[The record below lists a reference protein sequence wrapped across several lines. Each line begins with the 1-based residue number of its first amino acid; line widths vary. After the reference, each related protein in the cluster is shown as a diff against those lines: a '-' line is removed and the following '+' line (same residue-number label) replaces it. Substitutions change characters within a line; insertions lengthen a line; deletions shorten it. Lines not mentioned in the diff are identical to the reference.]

1 MKVYHGS
8 DMKIETVDLSKC
20 RVGTDFGHGFY
31 VTKILRQAEDI
42 AARVASWHDTSP
54 IITEFEF
61 NEYAFEDKDFK
72 VLRFEN
78 YTDEWLDF
86 VVKNRASIASK
97 PMHDYDIIEWPVAND
112 DIAARIYDY
121 LNGDVAKEVFIEEL
135 RFKKPMHQICFCTTA
150 SLQMLSSTVSKNDS
164 KVIQMDDFLVEQLMI
179 DNQIDETQAADLFYN
194 SETFAQLADEST
206 ALYKKSNQE
215 IYEMLKKELKLP

>member
-8 DMKIETVDLSKC
+8 DVKIETINLSKC
-20 RVGTDFGHGFY
+20 RIGTDFGRGFY
-31 VTKILRQAEDI
+31 VTKILKQAEDI
-42 AARVASWHDTSP
+42 AARVASWHDTLP
-54 IITEFEF
+54 VITEFEF

-72 VLRFEN
+72 VLRFES

-97 PMHDYDIIEWPVAND
+97 SMHDYDIVEGPVAND

-121 LNGDVAKEVFIEEL
+121 LNGDVAKEIFIAEL
-135 RFKKPMHQICFCTTA
+135 HFKKPMHQICFCTTA
-150 SLQMLSSTVSKNDS
+150 SLQMISSAVNKNDS
-164 KVIQMDDFLVEQLMI
+164 KILQIDDFLVEQLML
-179 DNQIDETQAADLFYN
+179 DNQIDETQATDLFYN

-206 ALYKKSNQE
+206 MLYKKSNQE
-215 IYEMLKKELKLP
+215 IYEMLKKELKM

>member
-8 DMKIETVDLSKC
+8 DVKIETVDLSKC
-20 RVGTDFGHGFY
+20 RIGTDFGRGFY
-31 VTKILRQAEDI
+31 VTKILKQAEDI
-42 AARVASWHDTSP
+42 AARAASWHDTSP
-54 IITEFEF
+54 FVTEFDF

-78 YTDEWLDF
+78 YTNEWLDF

-97 PMHDYDIIEWPVAND
+97 PMHDYDIVEGPVAND

-121 LNGDVAKEVFIEEL
+121 LNGDVAKETFIEEL

-150 SLQMLSSTVSKNDS
+150 SLQMLASAVSKNDS
-164 KVIQMDDFLVEQLMI
+164 KILQMDDFLVEQLML
-179 DNQIDETQAADLFYN
+179 DNQIDEIQAADLFYN

-206 ALYKKSNQE
+206 EFYKRPCQE
-215 IYEMLKKELKLP
+215 IYEILKKELKM